1 MAEAMLGVNGEI
13 IRWAREYYNMQP
25 DEAAMAIGV
34 DLQRYSN
41 WETGQEFPTYAKLK
55 KISEVFRKPSAIFFF
70 PEPPSLPPIKGDLRT
85 LPTDVINRFSKNII
99 VQFEHAEVYQM
110 SVKELYPERKSILTQ
125 RDTFPSDMTA
135 LCNYI
140 RHLLSFP
147 LSAQKARKNT
157 KIVFEIYRERF
168 YDLGIYVFKDSFRD
182 NSVSGLCINDA
193 THPVIL
199 INNSMPFARQIFT
212 LFHELYHLISGTSG
226 AEIIRDDFYVALEPA
241 QEQSERDCDIFA
253 NTFLIP
259 HDDFVAELA
268 KQPLTEEYIEHLA
281 KLYSVSREAI
291 MYTLLKMGKITSA
304 DYDALREIFYGEAIR
319 NQKQPG
325 GNNKSGGNYYSTK
338 LSYLGQRYTGDV
350 FKQYFSGRIDSV
362 RASEMLHS
370 KVDHLPRLEAAFFRG
385 VG

>member
-199 INNSMPFARQIFT
+199 INNSMSFARQIFT

-304 DYDALREIFYGEAIR
+304 DYEVT
-319 NQKQPG
+319 P
-325 GNNKSGGNYYSTK
+325 KS
-338 LSYLGQRYTGDV
+338 
-350 FKQYFSGRIDSV
+350 
-362 RASEMLHS
+362 
-370 KVDHLPRLEAAFFRG
+370 
-385 VG
+385 